1 MYKAILVGIDGS
13 ATANAAL
20 RRAAKLAGTTGAEL
34 HVVCAYQTASLAAL
48 APGGGVDVGGAGSDR
63 LLDSLRSAAEEALGA
78 AVKELGVDGIKV
90 QTHAIEG
97 EATDVII
104 DSADALGCDLIVI
117 GSRGMRGG
125 KRFLLGSVPNSVAH
139 HADRDVLIIH
149 TT

>member
-13 ATANAAL
+13 PTANAAL
-20 RRAAKLAGTTGAEL
+20 SRAAKLAGTTGSEL

-48 APGGGVDVGGAGSDR
+48 APAGGVDFGGGSDR
-63 LLDSLRSAAEEALGA
+63 LLDSLKQAAEEVLGA
-78 AVKELGVDGIKV
+78 AVKELGADGV
-90 QTHAIEG
+90 NVRTHAIEG

-104 DSADALGCDLIVI
+104 DSAESFGCDLIVV

-139 HADRDVLIIH
+139 HANRDVLIIH
-149 TT
+149 TS

>member
-13 ATANAAL
+13 PTANEAL
-20 RRAAKLAGTTGAEL
+20 RRAARLAGSTGAEL
-34 HVVCAYQTASLAAL
+34 HVVCAYQNASLGAF
-48 APGGGVDVGGAGSDR
+48 APAGGVDLGAGSESI
-63 LLDSLRSAAEEALGA
+63 LASLKQAAEELLGD
-78 AVKELGVDGIKV
+78 AVSGLSADDGVKV
-90 QTHAIEG
+90 QTHAFEG
-97 EATDVII
+97 EATDVLI
-104 DSADALGCDLIVI
+104 DSAETLGCDLIVV

>member
-1 MYKAILVGIDGS
+1 MYKALLVGIDGS

-48 APGGGVDVGGAGSDR
+48 APGGGVV
-63 LLDSLRSAAEEALGA
+63 
-78 AVKELGVDGIKV
+78 GVDGIKV